1 MIVGNLFD
9 TESVMN
15 RTGTMFDDR
24 FGSHGSEDVAELGC
38 IVMCANRD
46 DIRPIFVHQL
56 SAEVDIL
63 WVIIDDSSHLIL
75 EVNHY
80 INGVVLASVLR
91 VPLNHIA
98 GDIISYNRGRSECL
112 DT

>member
-38 IVMCANRD
+38 VGLCANSD
-46 DIRPIFVHQL
+46 DVRPIFVHQL
-56 SAEVDIL
+56 STEVDIL
-63 WVIIDDSSHLIL
+63 RVVIDDSSHLIL

-80 INGVVLASVLR
+80 INGAVLASVL
-91 VPLNHIA
+91 
-98 GDIISYNRGRSECL
+98 
-112 DT
+112 